1 MPRTVQPLSSG
12 RRPDAVGVPPSPP
25 PLPPGC
31 SRAQIDR
38 HIASLNGCGPEEW
51 WERQHE
57 RAEARRQRRAEMRE
71 RQAERLEEEMRHGR
85 AALEGDIARRAR
97 ERERGR
103 RRAHKERLQVRGA
116 RWAVACVLS
125 RGAERMHAIVL
136 EGRWRAAELS
146 EQNRAARRIQ
156 KIWRRRLISVRLR
169 KLMRGRLLLR
179 KGVFWWRMRNRIRAK
194 RARCAPPLFSVWP

>member
-1 MPRTVQPLSSG
+1 M
-12 RRPDAVGVPPSPP
+12 
-25 PLPPGC
+25 
-31 SRAQIDR
+31 
-38 HIASLNGCGPEEW
+38 
-51 WERQHE
+51 
-57 RAEARRQRRAEMRE
+57 
-71 RQAERLEEEMRHGR
+71 
-85 AALEGDIARRAR
+85 
-97 ERERGR
+97 
-103 RRAHKERLQVRGA
+103 
-116 RWAVACVLS
+116 LS

-136 EGRWRAAELS
+136 EGRRRAAELS